1 MLSIIPDAA
10 KSKVLKLKGML
21 LFLGGKNTVQISKEP
36 ARFANQ

>member
-1 MLSIIPDAA
+1 LLSIIPDAA

-21 LFLGGKNTVQISKEP
+21 LFFGKNTVQISKEP